1 MSGPTLSQHWYRIA
15 PLKPELREH
24 VELHRHYYRG
34 SRTYMLQDM
43 STGTF
48 HRFAPEVYDVI
59 GQMDGQRTLDEIWQA
74 SVEQLGDDAPTQDDV
89 IRLFGQLHGAD
100 LLRCDVTPD
109 SLEVFRRFSRQRRQD
124 WKKRVLNPMS
134 IRLPLLDPE
143 KFLERFESLV
153 RPLFSWAG
161 LIVWLTTVVS
171 AVVLAGMHW
180 GAITE
185 NVVDRVLNPWNLVIM
200 FFIYPVVKVLHEL
213 GHAFATRIRGG
224 EVHELGII
232 FLVLM
237 PVPYVDATASAGFP
251 NKYHRVLVGAAGMM
265 VELFLAAIALFVWLN
280 AETGI
285 VSAIAYN
292 VMLIGSVSTLFF
304 NGNPLLR
311 FDGYYILADAIE
323 IPNLG
328 VRSTRYLSYLAMR
341 YLYGMENVS
350 SPVSARGE
358 AGWFAFYGI
367 AAFVYRLLIMF
378 AIVLFVASKFF
389 IIGVL
394 LAIWALVLQLVM
406 PIWRHIAFLLRD
418 ARLSETRVRALSV
431 NAFGLSSVAGILLF
445 MPVSLWTM
453 AEGVVW
459 LPEQSRIRA
468 GADCFITEVLVADDS
483 MVTKGDPV
491 LACEAP
497 LLTAEVGV
505 QEARLNELRARY
517 TLERTRDRVEA
528 ESIRQDMAAVE
539 QELEVARQQMQA
551 LIMRSPATGNTI
563 IPYVDDLPGRFVRR
577 GETVAY
583 VTADAAVRA
592 RVVVPQD
599 DFGLVRGNTKRVDLR
614 PASAVGEVYT
624 AMISREVPSASNDLP
639 SKALGTG
646 GGGYFPVDPAD
657 KSGLRT
663 LDTVFQVELELAD
676 DFPTQYY
683 GQRVYVRFGH
693 GTEPLAMQ
701 WTRSLKQLF
710 MRDFGV

>member
-1 MSGPTLSQHWYRIA
+1 MSGSTLSQHWYRIA

-34 SRTYMLQDM
+34 TRTYMLQDM
-43 STGTF
+43 STGAF
-48 HRFAPEVYDVI
+48 HRFSPEVYDVI
-59 GQMDGQRTLDEIWQA
+59 GQMDGRRTLDEIWQT

-89 IRLFGQLHGAD
+89 ISLFGQLHGAD

-143 KFLERFESLV
+143 KFLERFEFLV

-161 LIVWLTTVVS
+161 FLVWLVTIAL

-185 NVVDRVLNPWNLVIM
+185 NVIDRVLNPWNLVIM

-213 GHAFATRIRGG
+213 GHAFATRVRGG

-237 PVPYVDATASAGFP
+237 PVPYVDATSSAGFR
-251 NKYHRVLVGAAGMM
+251 NKYHRILVGAAGMM

-311 FDGYYILADAIE
+311 FDGYYILADAVE

-328 VRSTRYLSYLAMR
+328 VRSTRYLNYLAMR

-358 AGWFAFYGI
+358 AAWFAFYGI
-367 AAFVYRLLIMF
+367 AAFVYRLIIMF
-378 AIVLFVASKFF
+378 AIALFVAGKFF
-389 IIGVL
+389 IVGVL
-394 LAIWALVLQLVM
+394 LAIWALVMQLVM
-406 PIWRHIAFLLRD
+406 PLWKHIAFLLRD
-418 ARLSETRVRALSV
+418 ARLNDLRVRALSI
-431 NAFGLSSVAGILLF
+431 NAFGISAVAGLLLF
-445 MPVSLWTM
+445 MPAPLWTM

-468 GADCFITEVLVADDS
+468 GADCFITGVLVANDS
-483 MVTKGDPV
+483 AVTEGEAV

-517 TLERTRDRVEA
+517 QLERTRDRVEA

-539 QELEVARQQMQA
+539 HEVEVARQQMQA
-551 LIMRSPATGNTI
+551 LIMRSPATGTTI
-563 IPYVDDLPGRFVRR
+563 IPDADDLPGRFVKR
-577 GETVAY
+577 GETIAY

-599 DFGLVRGNTKRVDLR
+599 DFGLVRRNTERVELR
-614 PASAVGEVYT
+614 PASAVGKVYP
-624 AMISREVPSASNDLP
+624 AMISREVPAASDNLP

-646 GGGYFPVDPAD
+646 GGGNFPVDPAD
-657 KSGLRT
+657 KSGVRT

-676 DFPTQYY
+676 DFPANYY
-683 GQRVYVRFGH
+683 GQRVYVRFEH

-710 MRDFGV
+710 MRNFGV

>member
-1 MSGPTLSQHWYRIA
+1 MSGSTTSQHWYRIA

-43 STGTF
+43 STGAF
-48 HRFAPEVYDVI
+48 HRFGPEVYDVI
-59 GQMDGQRTLDEIWQA
+59 GQMDGKRTLDEIWQA

-109 SLEVFRRFSRQRRQD
+109 SLEVFRRFSHQRRQD

-143 KFLERFESLV
+143 KFLERFEFLV

-161 LIVWLTTVVS
+161 FLLWSITIGL

-200 FFIYPVVKVLHEL
+200 FFTYPVVKILHEF

-237 PVPYVDATASAGFP
+237 PVPYVDATASAGFRD
-251 NKYHRVLVGAAGMM
+251 KHHRVLVGAAGMM

-280 AETGI
+280 VETGI

-311 FDGYYILADAIE
+311 FDGYYMLADAIE

-328 VRSTRYLSYLAMR
+328 VRSTRYLNYLAMR
-341 YLYGMENVS
+341 YLYRMENVS
-350 SPVSARGE
+350 SPVSAPGE
-358 AGWFAFYGI
+358 AAWFAFYGI
-367 AAFVYRLLIMF
+367 AAFVYRLIIMF
-378 AIVLFVASKFF
+378 AIALFVAGKFF

-394 LAIWALVLQLVM
+394 LAIWALVMQLVM
-406 PIWRHIAFLLRD
+406 PLWRHINFLMHD
-418 ARLSETRVRALSV
+418 ARLTELRTRALAI
-431 NAFGLSSVAGILLF
+431 NATGIAGVAGILLLL
-445 MPVSLWTM
+445 PVSLWTM

-459 LPEQSRIRA
+459 LPEQSHIRA
-468 GADCFITEVLVADDS
+468 GADCFITEVLVDDDS
-483 MVTKGDPV
+483 TVESGEAV
-491 LACEAP
+491 INCEAP
-497 LLTAEVGV
+497 LLTSKVELHG
-505 QEARLNELRARY
+505 ARLDELRAQY
-517 TLERTRDRVEA
+517 QLERTRDRVEA
-528 ESIRQDMAAVE
+528 ESIRQDMQAVE
-539 QELEVARQQMQA
+539 QELAVAREQQQE
-551 LIMRSPATGNTI
+551 LTMRAQVEGTVI
-563 IPYVDDLPGRFVRR
+563 IPDAGDLPGRFVRR
-577 GETVAY
+577 GETIAY
-583 VTADAAVRA
+583 VATDDAVRA
-592 RVVVPQD
+592 RVVVAQGN
-599 DFGLVRGNTKRVDLR
+599 FGLVRRNTEQVSLR
-614 PASAVGEVYT
+614 PANALGKVYP
-624 AMISREVPSASNDLP
+624 AAISREVPAASESLP

-646 GGGYFPVDPAD
+646 GGGNVPIDPAD
-657 KSGLRT
+657 ASGLRAM
-663 LDTVFQVELELAD
+663 DTIFQVELELAE
-676 DFPTQYY
+676 DFPTDYY
-683 GQRVYVRFGH
+683 GQRVYVRFEH
-693 GTEPLAMQ
+693 GTEPLALQ

-710 MRDFGV
+710 MRNFGV